1 MGSCASDDNA
11 CTELDE
17 VDDIDDRVRVRS
29 CTALKYSG
37 WICASVGRVTTERAD
52 DIDDLRLGGGA
63 YVVLMLDGE
72 VHILS
77 SASWIWVVDMCAG
90 AASDVMVSG
99 ARGTIRGV
107 TGAAWPYD

>member
-17 VDDIDDRVRVRS
+17 VDDMDDRVRVRS
-29 CTALKYSG
+29 CTALKWSG

-52 DIDDLRLGGGA
+52 DIDALRLGGGA
-63 YVVLMLDGE
+63 YAVLILEGE

-77 SASWIWVVDMCAG
+77 S
-90 AASDVMVSG
+90 VS
-99 ARGTIRGV
+99 
-107 TGAAWPYD
+107 